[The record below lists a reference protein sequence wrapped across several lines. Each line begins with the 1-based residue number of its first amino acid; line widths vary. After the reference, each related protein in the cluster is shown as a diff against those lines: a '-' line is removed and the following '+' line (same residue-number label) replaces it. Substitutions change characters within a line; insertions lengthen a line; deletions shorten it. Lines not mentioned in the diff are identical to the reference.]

1 MKGAFITA
9 TGTGVGK
16 TWLAAALASAC
27 VQRGKH
33 VAAIK
38 PIETGVDPDPL
49 DALALAHAC
58 GDASLANAA
67 GLYRAKEPLAP
78 YAIEKRGGPSIG
90 SLSALA
96 KRVRE
101 LSSDADY
108 AIVEGAGGVL
118 VPLDREHTIADFAA
132 LLDLQTVLVAR
143 NALGV
148 LSYTLT
154 AVEALRKED
163 FGRCNRA
170 QPRGSKRQRRP
181 QSQLECGRARGLHPA
196 HSDPAC
202 ATGAE
207 PRRPDRHGF
216 TAPQRVENI
225 RFLLF
230 RKGIH
235 RDTFFRT
242 FLIPSARSARRKP
255 LSFPSASRAWR
266 LSQTRSRCLPALRSQ
281 DRRRRTSTQ
290 SRSSLPC
297 TARRLH

>member
-38 PIETGVDPDPL
+38 PMETGVDPDPL
-49 DALALAHAC
+49 DALALARAC
-58 GDASLANAA
+58 GDESLANAA

-90 SLSALA
+90 SLRALA

-101 LSSDADY
+101 LASDTDY
-108 AIVEGAGGVL
+108 AIVEGVGGVL
-118 VPLDREHTIADFAA
+118 VPLDREHTVADFAA

-154 AVEALRKED
+154 AVEALRK
-163 FGRCNRA
+163 RKISVRA
-170 QPRGSKRQRRP
+170 IV
-181 QSQLECGRARGLHPA
+181 LNHL
-196 HSDPAC
+196 
-202 ATGAE
+202 
-207 PRRPDRHGF
+207 DRSYKDD
-216 TAPQRVENI
+216 
-225 RFLLF
+225 L
-230 RKGIH
+230 
-235 RDTFFRT
+235 
-242 FLIPSARSARRKP
+242 
-255 LSFPSASRAWR
+255 
-266 LSQTRSRCLPALRSQ
+266 
-281 DRRRRTSTQ
+281 
-290 SRSSLPC
+290 SRSSNADVLADHIPRIPILRAPRVQNPGDLVD
-297 TARRLH
+297 TASILLNTLKI